1 MKALTNDSMWRAVLA
16 RDAAADG
23 RFVFAV
29 KTTGIYC
36 RPSCPARRAKRGNVG
51 FYPTVDA
58 ARAAGFRACKRCRPD
73 DASKDS
79 ALNEAVRAACARL
92 DREGDV
98 PLATLAADAGYSAA
112 HFQKRFKQILGISPK
127 QYAIERRL
135 ARAER
140 HLAKGRTVTD
150 SMFDA
155 GFGSASRFYESR
167 RGRAIAPARAKR
179 RGEGLA
185 IRYAVVPSALG
196 PLLVAATDCGICAI
210 EFGESEPA
218 LTQIVRERYARAE
231 IRAADRALAR
241 WAKLVA
247 SLVAHPGAAP
257 DLPLDVQGTSFQR
270 RVWKALQSLPVG
282 ATTTYSALATRIG
295 QPTAV
300 RAVARAC
307 ATNPAAVVIPCHR
320 VVGKDGSLT
329 GYRWGIERKAAL
341 LAREAGAAT
350 EQHAG
355 ARR

>member
-36 RPSCPARRAKRGNVG
+36 RPSCPARHAKRANVS
-51 FYPTVDA
+51 FYATAEA

-73 DASKDS
+73 GASADAVL
-79 ALNEAVRAACARL
+79 AEAVRAACTRIAL
-92 DREGDV
+92 EGDV
-98 PLATLAADAGYSAA
+98 PLARLAADAGYSDS
-112 HFQKRFKQILGISPK
+112 HFQRSFKRIVGISPK

-135 ARAER
+135 AQAER
-140 HLAKGRTVTD
+140 HLEKGRTVTE
-150 SMFDA
+150 SMLDA

-167 RGRAIAPARAKR
+167 RGRAISPSHAR
-179 RGEGLA
+179 RGAEGLA

-196 PLLVAATDCGICAI
+196 PMLVAATDRGVCAI
-210 EFGESEPA
+210 EFGESEA
-218 LTQIVRERYARAE
+218 TLSRLARERYPRADLQP
-231 IRAADRALAR
+231 ADAALAR
-241 WAKLVA
+241 WAESVA
-247 SLVAHPGAAP
+247 SLVAHPRTAP

-270 RVWKALQSLPVG
+270 QVWKALQSLPPG
-282 ATTTYSALATRIG
+282 TTTTYSALAARIG
-295 QPTAV
+295 RPTAA

-320 VVGKDGSLT
+320 VVGKDGNLT
-329 GYRWGIERKAAL
+329 GYRWGVERKAAL
-341 LAREAGAAT
+341 LEREAGTAAGRR
-350 EQHAG
+350 AG